1 MDESPTSDDSVLA
14 VPRSAASAAAQML
27 PDGLVTTDADG
38 LVTSVNQ
45 RAEQILHLRA
55 EDLIGRDIRVV
66 LPLETRN
73 GESWWTLTDPW
84 GGLRIRTG
92 HREKLLLLPDG
103 AELLVTAKYLRAGK
117 AGPLGAIL
125 LGLRDAEARRRAEH
139 DHAALISTIAHEL
152 RSPLTGVKGFS
163 STLLRRW
170 DQFTEEQRLTMLEA
184 IDADADRL
192 TRLITDLLDVSRIDT
207 GRLRI
212 HEVPVPTRPL
222 LTRHI
227 ERAVANGRSEETFTV
242 DVEDGAHEVYA
253 DSDRLDQVLSN
264 LVENAVR
271 HAGGRVAL
279 RAAPHTAD
287 GEEGVV
293 ISVSD
298 DGGGIPAEQRR
309 AVFGRFW
316 HGASGTGTGL
326 GLYIVKGIVEAHG
339 GWAEIDAAPTG
350 GAVVRVFL
358 PGEPT

>member
-1 MDESPTSDDSVLA
+1 MVESITSENPPTVPLPAAMSV
-14 VPRSAASAAAQML
+14 AQML
-27 PDGLVTTDADG
+27 PDGLVTADADG
-38 LVTSVNQ
+38 AVTSVNQ
-45 RAEQILHLRA
+45 RAEQILRRTA
-55 EDLIGRDIRVV
+55 GEMIGQDIRVV

-84 GGLRIRTG
+84 DGLRIRTG
-92 HREKLLLLPDG
+92 HREKLLQLPEG
-103 AELLVTAKYLRAGK
+103 TELLVTAKYLRVGR
-117 AGPLGAIL
+117 AGPLGVIV

-207 GRLRI
+207 GKLRI
-212 HEVPVPTRPL
+212 HEVPVPIREMFA
-222 LTRHI
+222 RHV
-227 ERAVANGRSEETFTV
+227 ERAVAAGQDEGAFAITV
-242 DVEDGAHEVYA
+242 DPGAEEVYA

-264 LVENAVR
+264 LVENAVS
-271 HAGGRVAL
+271 HGHGRVGL
-279 RAAPHTAD
+279 AASPHHAD
-287 GEEGVV
+287 GEHGVM
-293 ISVSD
+293 INVSD
-298 DGGGIPAEQRR
+298 DGAGIPAEQRR

-316 HGASGTGTGL
+316 HGPSGTGTGL

-339 GWAEIDAAPTG
+339 GWAEIDDSREG
-350 GAVVRVFL
+350 GAVVRVFF
-358 PGEPT
+358 PGEPA

>member
-1 MDESPTSDDSVLA
+1 MADAPTPDSFLT
-14 VPRSAASAAAQML
+14 VPVPAASSAAEML
-27 PDGLVTTDADG
+27 PDGLVTADASG
-38 LVTSVNQ
+38 TVSSVNR
-45 RAEQILHLRA
+45 RAEQILGLRA
-55 EDLIGRDIRVV
+55 GEMVGRDLRVV

-73 GESWWTLTDPW
+73 GESWWTLTNPW

-92 HREKLLLLPDG
+92 HREKLLMLPDG
-103 AELLVTAKYLRAGK
+103 KELLITAKYLRAGR

-125 LGLRDAEARRRAEH
+125 LGVRDAEARRRAEH

-152 RSPLTGVKGFS
+152 RSPLTGVKGFT

-207 GRLRI
+207 GKLRI
-212 HEVPVPTRPL
+212 HEIPIPAEAM
-222 LTRHI
+222 LTRHV
-227 ERAVANGRSEETFTV
+227 ERAVAGGADAADFSVIVESGAEEI
-242 DVEDGAHEVYA
+242 YA

-264 LVENAVR
+264 LVENAIR
-271 HAGGRVAL
+271 HRQSKVVL
-279 RAAPHTAD
+279 SAAPHLID
-287 GEEGVV
+287 GQTGVV
-293 ISVSD
+293 ISVTD
-298 DGGGIPAEQRR
+298 DGPGIPAEQRR

-316 HGASGTGTGL
+316 HGPSGTGTGL

-339 GWAEIDAAPTG
+339 GWSEIDDAPDG

-358 PGEPT
+358 PGEPV